1 MICQGETLHTRVHAT
16 NSCKNK
22 NHIDR
27 CHARACR
34 AARRRYRTC
43 FRRHGHRSGRRYLSA
58 LCSPAIA
65 ILHVRALQ
73 NIDPVMPAVGF
84 NFLEFE
90 ARVSV
95 EHRADHFV
103 ENFEEKRSD
112 KRQLRR
118 SMQTLSARLHTDPD
132 GFFDQADGLFL

>member
-1 MICQGETLHTRVHAT
+1 MKLCIRVPALRIPVKIKITLIAAASDRAMPLEGDAA
-16 NSCKNK
+16 
-22 NHIDR
+22 HIPVDAVIAQAEG
-27 CHARACR
+27 ARQLL
-34 AARRRYRTC
+34 AAQQ
-43 FRRHGHRSGRRYLSA
+43 F
-58 LCSPAIA
+58 A
-65 ILHVRALQ
+65 ILHIRALQ

-84 NFLEFE
+84 NFFKFE